1 MNMYDEAYALA
12 KAIKESNEMKR
23 LKVASEKIG
32 ADEDAKKMVKEYRSL
47 QMQADYAKL
56 AGQKEDES
64 IYKKL
69 QETAIIVS
77 NNELAQ
83 EYLQALISWNQIAAD
98 LQKIVAEAMS
108 QGLDILDLK
117 K

>member
-23 LKVASEKIG
+23 LKAASEKVG
-32 ADEDAKKMVKEYRSL
+32 ADEDAKKMVKEYISL
-47 QMQADYAKL
+47 QMQAHYAKL